1 MFLSII
7 LISLH
12 VQVAFWELWINEHDD
27 DDDVQLLSTDNVEQV
42 NKYLDGLDWLSLAGV
57 SQCVRSAAE
66 RDKVVSYA
74 SHWLCLG
81 RTRQVLERHD
91 LTSVPP

>member
-1 MFLSII
+1 
-7 LISLH
+7 
-12 VQVAFWELWINEHDD
+12 
-27 DDDVQLLSTDNVEQV
+27 VEQV

-66 RDKVVSYA
+66 RDKIVSYA

-81 RTRQVLERHD
+81 RTRVTGGEVLVDLGIFLLTAGNTWLREVTSGERPTIP
-91 LTSVPP
+91 LGIITLLYV